1 MESEYGKRNSVR
13 ADNQLDSC
21 RYVSLINNSA
31 NRKVLFVGNSITK
44 HAPAPNI
51 GWYGDWGMAA
61 SKKEN
66 DYVHLIMK
74 KLDED
79 KPADYCIA
87 QCSKWESSYVNGTEI
102 LNQYYQ
108 TARDFNADTI
118 IIRIGENIKLNSTI
132 EECKRCFIEMIS
144 YFNKDKNAKVIIT
157 NLFWKNEQLNNM
169 IQEIAIENDFIFCD
183 IADIEKDEKTM
194 ALNEYE
200 HEGVSVHPSDFGMK
214 CIADKI
220 LNCLL

>member
-1 MESEYGKRNSVR
+1 MESEYGKKNSVR

-21 RYVSLINNSA
+21 KYVSIINNSA
-31 NRKVLFVGNSITK
+31 KRKVLFVGNSITK

-61 SKKEN
+61 TKKEN

-79 KPADYCIA
+79 KSADFCIA
-87 QCSKWESSYVNGTEI
+87 QCSKWESSYINGSEL

-108 TARDFNADTI
+108 TARDFNADII

-132 EECKRCFIEMIS
+132 EDCKRCFLEMIT

-157 NLFWKNEQLNNM
+157 NLFWKNEQINNM
-169 IQEIAIENDFIFCD
+169 IQEIANENEFVFCD
-183 IADIEKDEKTM
+183 ISDLEQDEKTM

-220 LNCLL
+220 LKCI

>member
-1 MESEYGKRNSVR
+1 MESEYGKKNSVR

-21 RYVSLINNSA
+21 KYVSIINNSA
-31 NRKVLFVGNSITK
+31 KRKVLFVGNSITK

-61 SKKEN
+61 TKKEN

-74 KLDED
+74 KLDEE
-79 KPADYCIA
+79 KSADFCIA
-87 QCSKWESSYVNGTEI
+87 QCSKWESSYINGSEL

-108 TARDFNADTI
+108 TARDFNADII

-132 EECKRCFIEMIS
+132 EDCKRCFLEMIS

-157 NLFWKNEQLNNM
+157 NLFWKNEQINNM
-169 IQEIAIENDFIFCD
+169 IQEIANENEFVFCD
-183 IADIEKDEKTM
+183 ISDLEQDEKTM

-220 LNCLL
+220 LKCI